1 MLTNLI
7 RDNWGFVVSSIT
19 DAPRQFVAKTYFVN
33 TDHGKFFCKV
43 IDKKLFIP
51 AVIKSLPTLKEIHY
65 LGLDRIN
72 FPIPTVTNE
81 LSAIHDGS
89 LIVLF
94 NYIDAPQSYDY
105 DNAELGKLLAEIH
118 KLSQKVKA
126 ETQNETFMFKHAD
139 IFEERLASLAQLES
153 IDVAEQSASKL
164 LQRSYDDLITL
175 YKIFQNLALT
185 CQKKSWQMVLTH
197 GDAPGNILVKSPDDF
212 YIVDWDDILLAPAER
227 DLWFLIDKDD
237 FLEGYKLGRKD
248 FVVNEVAA
256 QYYLLSRYFND
267 LVEYWAEIF
276 GESGEAHK
284 ASNFNEMKRE
294 LFEEDGWLYPQV
306 KKFI

>member
-51 AVIKSLPTLKEIHY
+51 AVIKSLPTLKEIHC

-153 IDVAEQSASKL
+153 IGVAEQSASKL

>member
-7 RDNWGFVVSSIT
+7 RDNWGFVVNSIT

-81 LSAIHDGS
+81 LFAIHDGS
-89 LIVLF
+89 LVVLF
-94 NYIDAPQSYDY
+94 NYIDAPQSYEY

-153 IDVAEQSASKL
+153 IGVAEQSASKL
-164 LQRSYDDLITL
+164 LQRSYDNLITL

-185 CQKKSWQMVLTH
+185 CQKNCWQMVLTH
-197 GDAPGNILVKSPDDF
+197 GDVPGNILVKSPDDF

-237 FLEGYKLGRKD
+237 FLEGYKIGRND

-284 ASNFNEMKRE
+284 ESNFNEMKRE

>member
-51 AVIKSLPTLKEIHY
+51 AVIKSLPTLKEIHC

-81 LSAIHDGS
+81 LFAIHDGS
-89 LIVLF
+89 LVVLF

-153 IDVAEQSASKL
+153 IDVDEQSASKL